1 MTPKVWLN
9 CSPIIFAGVLQLEGG
24 EGLGEEMEGGRDE
37 DAKSSME
44 SEGNEDDVVH
54 CVCGS
59 EVDEGFMIQV
69 GYWSCDDWF
78 TVNQEFLG
86 VLEKLSKFDS

>member
-1 MTPKVWLN
+1 M
-9 CSPIIFAGVLQLEGG
+9 EGG
-24 EGLGEEMEGGRDE
+24 EGLDEEVEGGRDE
-37 DAKSSME
+37 DAKSLSME

-69 GYWSCDDWF
+69 GCWSCDD
-78 TVNQEFLG
+78 
-86 VLEKLSKFDS
+86 

>member
-1 MTPKVWLN
+1 M
-9 CSPIIFAGVLQLEGG
+9 LQLEGG
-24 EGLGEEMEGGRDE
+24 GECLDEEVVEGGRDE
-37 DAKSSME
+37 DAKSLSME

-69 GYWSCDDWF
+69 GS
-78 TVNQEFLG
+78 
-86 VLEKLSKFDS
+86 